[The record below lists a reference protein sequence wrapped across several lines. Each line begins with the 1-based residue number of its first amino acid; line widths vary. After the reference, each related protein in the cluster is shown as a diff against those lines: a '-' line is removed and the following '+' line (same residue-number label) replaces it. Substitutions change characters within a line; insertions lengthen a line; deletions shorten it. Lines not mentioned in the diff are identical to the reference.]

1 MKAVLMAGGE
11 GTRLRPL
18 SSQSPK
24 PMVPVVG
31 TPVIEHNLRLLRD
44 HGITEVVVTLHHLG
58 AEIRNRLGDGGD
70 LEMTIDYVVEERPLG
85 TAGSVRNAAHL
96 LDDTFLILSG
106 DCLTDID
113 LSQVISAHRERGAL
127 ASLVLTAVPNPL
139 EYGVV
144 ITGSDSRVERFLE
157 KPSWGEVFSDH
168 VNTGIY
174 VVEPE
179 VLDRIEP
186 EAVADWSQDV
196 FPAMLGR
203 EEPLYGFV
211 AEGYWCDVGTIPSF
225 LQANW
230 DALAGRVRCHIP
242 GHREG
247 DVWIGEDVER
257 GLGSVI
263 DGPAFLGD
271 EVKLKEGTHLTGPVI
286 VDKYSVI
293 DEDARVANSVIW
305 PHTYIGEGCLV
316 RQAVIGRGVTI
327 KNNTVVEE
335 GAVVGDD
342 CVIGKGSRIQAGVR
356 IWPHKEIA
364 PGSTVNE
371 SVVWAGEWRRGL
383 FASWGMTGLI
393 NIELTPEFCARL
405 GAAFAAT
412 LPRGASI
419 AVARDHARSSRM
431 IKRALI
437 SGMVSGGARVRDL
450 EELPVPVTQFATRY
464 GRSEAGVHVLVS
476 PFDQRS
482 ADIRFFDRDG
492 LPIDKRSERRL
503 EALYYREDFRRAAFY
518 EMGDIEEHITALPDY
533 VQHLLA
539 SVDAEAIRAAGFR
552 LVIDYDYS
560 QASQVLPDVLHRL
573 GVTTVPLNAGVAE
586 GPRHRTVPEETAL
599 ITRTVRADLGCLFD
613 PTGERLEVIDD
624 QGCVLTGYQLFG
636 LLARWWSHRGEMLAP
651 ASAPQWLRGLV
662 EEQGSGFVATI
673 GEPNQ
678 VLRAAASPDVCLA
691 TDGEGGMVWPYFFG
705 AFDAMYTLVKLLELR
720 AGAGEPIST
729 AIARLPRA
737 AYLTATE
744 FVPWEAKGRVM
755 RTLLEEHRDHDLD
768 LVDGI
773 KVFVD
778 DGFVLVRP
786 DPDEPACHIVASVG
800 DEARGHALLEDYRR
814 RVREARGDG
823 GSPAGAT
830 LVGEAASRAAPAGAQ
845 PA

>member
-1 MKAVLMAGGE
+1 VKAVVMAGGE

-58 AEIRNRLGDGGD
+58 ADIRNRLGDGSELD
-70 LEMTIDYVVEERPLG
+70 MAIDYVVEERPLG

-96 LDDTFLILSG
+96 LDDTFLIMSG

-113 LSQVISAHRERGAL
+113 LSHVIAQHRAWGAL
-127 ASLVLTAVPNPL
+127 ATIVLTSVPNPL

-144 ITGSDSRVERFLE
+144 ITGSDARVERFLE

-168 VNTGIY
+168 VNTGMY
-174 VVEPE
+174 VVEPQLLE
-179 VLDRIEP
+179 KIAP
-186 EAVADWSQDV
+186 GTNADWSQDI
-196 FPAMLGR
+196 FPGMLSR
-203 EEPLYGFV
+203 DEPLFGFV
-211 AEGYWCDVGTIPSF
+211 AEGYWCDIGNIPSF

-247 DVWIGEDVER
+247 DVWLGQDVE
-257 GLGSVI
+257 LGMGAVI
-263 DGPAFLGD
+263 EGAAFLGD
-271 EVKLKEGTHLTGPVI
+271 EVKLKAGTHLTGPVI
-286 VDKYSVI
+286 VDRYSVI
-293 DEDARVANSVIW
+293 DENARVTNSVIW
-305 PHTYIGEGCLV
+305 PHTYIGEECQV
-316 RQAVIGRGVTI
+316 RQAVVGRGVTL
-327 KNNTVVEE
+327 KNRTLVEE
-335 GAVVGDD
+335 GAVIGDD
-342 CVIGKGSRIQAGVR
+342 CVIGQGSRVQAGVR
-356 IWPHKEIA
+356 IWPHKEIE
-364 PGSTVNE
+364 PGSTVTE

-383 FASWGMTGLI
+383 FSSWGMTGLI
-393 NIELTPEFCARL
+393 NVEMTPEFCARL

-412 LPRGASI
+412 LPRGAAI

-437 SGMVSGGARVRDL
+437 SGMLSGGARVRDL
-450 EELPVPVTQFATRY
+450 EELPVPVTQFATRN
-464 GRSEAGVHVLVS
+464 GRSDAGVHVLVS
-476 PFDQRS
+476 PLDQRS
-482 ADIRFFDRDG
+482 VDIRFFDRDG

-503 EALYYREDFRRAAFY
+503 EGLYFREDFRRAAFY
-518 EMGDIEEHITALPDY
+518 EMGDIEEHHRALGDY

-539 SVDAEAIRAAGFR
+539 SVDAAAIRAGAFR

-586 GPRHRTVPEETAL
+586 GPHHRTAPEETAL
-599 ITRTVRADLGCLFD
+599 ITRTVKADLGCLFNA
-613 PTGERLEVIDD
+613 TGERIEVIDD
-624 QGCVLTGYQLFG
+624 QGSVLTGYELFG
-636 LLARWWSHRGEMLAP
+636 LLVRWWSHRGVMLAP
-651 ASAPQWLRGLV
+651 ASSPQWVRGLV
-662 EEQGSGFVATI
+662 EEQDSSFVTTS

-678 VLRAAASPDVCLA
+678 VLLAAASPDACLA
-691 TDGEGGMVWPYFFG
+691 TDGEGGLIWPYFFG
-705 AFDAMYTLVKLLELR
+705 AFDGMYTLVKLLELR
-720 AGAGEPIST
+720 AVAGEPISAAT
-729 AIARLPRA
+729 ARLPRA

-755 RTLLEEHRDHDLD
+755 RTLLEEHRDHDVD

-778 DGFVLVRP
+778 DGFVLIRP

-800 DEARGHALLEDYRR
+800 DEARGRAQLEEYSR
-814 RVREARGDG
+814 RVRDARGDDAAG
-823 GSPAGAT
+823 GAS
-830 LVGEAASRAAPAGAQ
+830 LVGEAAPAPAPTTA
-845 PA
+845 

>member
-1 MKAVLMAGGE
+1 MAGGE

-44 HGITEVVVTLHHLG
+44 HGITEVVVTLHHMG
-58 AEIRNRLGDGGD
+58 ADIRNRLGDGSELD
-70 LEMTIDYVVEERPLG
+70 MAIDYVVEERPLG
-85 TAGSVRNAAHL
+85 TAGSVRNASHL
-96 LDDTFLILSG
+96 LEDTFLILSG

-113 LSQVISAHRERGAL
+113 LSRVITQHRERGAL
-127 ASLVLTAVPNPL
+127 ASLVLTSVPNPL

-144 ITGSDSRVERFLE
+144 ITGSDGHVERFLE

-168 VNTGIY
+168 VNTGMY

-179 VLDRIEP
+179 VLEKIAP
-186 EAVADWSQDV
+186 GTNADWSQDI
-196 FPAMLGR
+196 FPGMLSR
-203 EEPLYGFV
+203 DEPLFGFV
-211 AEGYWCDVGTIPSF
+211 ADGYWCDVGNIPSF

-247 DVWIGEDVER
+247 DVWFGGDVE
-257 GLGSVI
+257 LGIGAVI
-263 DGPAFLGD
+263 EGAAFLGD
-271 EVKLKEGTHLTGPVI
+271 EVKLKAGTRLTGPVI
-286 VDKYSVI
+286 IDRYSVI
-293 DEDARVANSVIW
+293 DENAHVVNSVVW
-305 PHTYIGEGCLV
+305 PHTYIGEGCQI
-316 RQAVIGRGVTI
+316 RQAVVGRGVTI
-327 KNNTVVEE
+327 KNNSLVEE
-335 GAVVGDD
+335 GAVIGDD
-342 CVIGKGSRIQAGVR
+342 CVIGQGSRVQAGVR
-356 IWPHKEIA
+356 IWPHKEIE
-364 PGSTVNE
+364 PGSTVTE

-383 FASWGMTGLI
+383 FSSWGMTGLI
-393 NIELTPEFCARL
+393 NVEMTPEFCARL

-412 LPRGASI
+412 LSRGAAI

-437 SGMVSGGARVRDL
+437 SGMLSGGARVRDL

-464 GRSEAGVHVLVS
+464 GRSDAGVHVLVS
-476 PFDQRS
+476 PLDQRS
-482 ADIRFFDRDG
+482 VDIRFFDRDG

-503 EALYYREDFRRAAFY
+503 EGLYFREDFRRAAFY
-518 EMGDIEEHITALPDY
+518 EMGDIEEHHTALPDY
-533 VQHLLA
+533 VQHLLG
-539 SVDAEAIRAAGFR
+539 SVDAEAIRAGGFR

-599 ITRTVRADLGCLFD
+599 ITRTVHADLGCLFNS
-613 PTGERLEVIDD
+613 TGERLEVIDD
-624 QGCVLTGYQLFG
+624 QGTVLTGYELFG
-636 LLARWWSHRGEMLAP
+636 LVVRWWSHRGAMLAP
-651 ASAPQWLRGLV
+651 ASSPQWVRGLV
-662 EEQGSGFVATI
+662 EEQGSTFLATI

-678 VLRAAASPDVCLA
+678 VLRAAASPAACLA
-691 TDGEGGMVWPYFFG
+691 TDGEGGLVWPYFFG

-720 AGAGEPIST
+720 AVAGEPISVAT
-729 AIARLPRA
+729 ARLPRA

-755 RTLLEEHRDHDLD
+755 RTLLEDHRDHDVD

-786 DPDEPACHIVASVG
+786 DPDEPACHIIASVG
-800 DEARGHALLEDYRR
+800 DEARGRALLEEYSR
-814 RVREARGDG
+814 RVREARGG
-823 GSPAGAT
+823 EGAPAGTA
-830 LVGEAASRAAPAGAQ
+830 LLGEAAPRPAPASA
-845 PA
+845 